1 MCPPALLPPV
11 TAVDAFLRPFQ
22 LQSSGVHQSWPWSG
36 MTRLPFIFCTS
47 HGFAD
52 GLSRQP
58 KLVTIDALAQ
68 YDPWLYSTQLGYAH
82 DAVASKLLCMA
93 RGPRQPAHVMAKHRV
108 SYGVER
114 GSHCVHVDIKAYVQ
128 ACPVCHRQRRRPTAS
143 SPGFPSRDAQAVQ
156 TDYWLT
162 GLPMAMQGADGVLS
176 FVDNFS
182 NGWWCGRAANRC
194 QQKSSRISVG
204 RMYLRGRGC
213 QHEMWVIVTLACRPL
228 TFLRC
233 TAVRT

>member
-1 MCPPALLPPV
+1 MCPPALSPRV
-11 TAVDAFLRPFQ
+11 AAVDAFVWLFQ
-22 LQSSGVHQSWPWSG
+22 LQPSGVHQSWPWSR

-58 KLVTIDALAQ
+58 KLMPRFVTIGALAQ

-82 DAVASKLLCMA
+82 DSVASTLLCMA
-93 RGPRQPAHVMAKHRV
+93 RGPRQLAHVMAKHGV
-108 SYGVER
+108 TYGVER

-128 ACPVCHRQRRRPTAS
+128 ACPVCQRQRRRPTAS

-162 GLPMAMQGADGVLS
+162 G
-176 FVDNFS
+176 
-182 NGWWCGRAANRC
+182 
-194 QQKSSRISVG
+194 
-204 RMYLRGRGC
+204 
-213 QHEMWVIVTLACRPL
+213 
-228 TFLRC
+228 
-233 TAVRT
+233 